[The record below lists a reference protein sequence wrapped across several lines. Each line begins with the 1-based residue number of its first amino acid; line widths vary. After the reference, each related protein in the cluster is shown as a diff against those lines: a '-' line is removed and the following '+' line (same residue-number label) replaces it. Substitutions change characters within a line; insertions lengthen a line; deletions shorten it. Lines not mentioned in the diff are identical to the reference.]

1 VTQALSWVI
10 VRAGFNKFDTDTCLR
25 EAEKTIKRTSSCDVF
40 TQIRDAFFK
49 VCILSK
55 VLQVDTPNI
64 SIYWYLYIK
73 FGAWKGNLIDDFFSY
88 GISSCLSQKR
98 RDPSIPCRTGT
109 TQSMVVGKCLQF
121 QICLELEILRLE
133 NPEWWCMT
141 SSKLV
146 FPSIWA

>member
-1 VTQALSWVI
+1 MTQALSWVI

-64 SIYWYLYIK
+64 SIY
-73 FGAWKGNLIDDFFSY
+73 
-88 GISSCLSQKR
+88 
-98 RDPSIPCRTGT
+98 
-109 TQSMVVGKCLQF
+109 
-121 QICLELEILRLE
+121 
-133 NPEWWCMT
+133 
-141 SSKLV
+141 
-146 FPSIWA
+146 